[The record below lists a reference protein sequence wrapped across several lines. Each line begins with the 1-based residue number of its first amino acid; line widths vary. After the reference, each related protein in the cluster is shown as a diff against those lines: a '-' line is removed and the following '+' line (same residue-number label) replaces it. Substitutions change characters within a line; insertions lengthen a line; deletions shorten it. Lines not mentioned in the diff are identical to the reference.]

1 MWGALGGERT
11 AGRERAERCKGR
23 GALQKRTLIVAQHR
37 RWGDALIRLAV
48 SRFAAACARTVE
60 EWEIALSFF

>member
-1 MWGALGGERT
+1 MWGTLSGERT

-23 GALQKRTLIVAQHR
+23 GAAYRCTTQTV
-37 RWGDALIRLAV
+37 GDALVRLAV